1 MTPVASRVG
10 SRARIGGLVAGLV
23 ALLAA
28 CGSAS
33 KAESTPTLVTAPTTT
48 TTLAPRTTT
57 LAPTTTS
64 TTTTTTST
72 TTTTTTT
79 LPPTTAPPAP
89 VETLPANDPIAP
101 PAAGA
106 SEPLTPIGR
115 IEIPKIGVDRTMYE
129 GITLKT
135 LDRGPGH
142 WPGTAAAGQLG
153 NSVIAGHRTS
163 HNKDFRKID
172 QLEAGDE
179 IILTTDA
186 GRFVYT
192 VTRTEIVQPDAIW
205 IVDQTPTATA
215 TLFAC
220 HPPGSTRE
228 RIVVFADLA
237 PAT

>member
-1 MTPVASRVG
+1 VP
-10 SRARIGGLVAGLV
+10 
-23 ALLAA
+23 
-28 CGSAS
+28 
-33 KAESTPTLVTAPTTT
+33 
-48 TTLAPRTTT
+48 
-57 LAPTTTS
+57 
-64 TTTTTTST
+64 
-72 TTTTTTT
+72 
-79 LPPTTAPPAP
+79 
-89 VETLPANDPIAP
+89 ETLPANDPIDP

-142 WPGTAAAGQLG
+142 WPGTAAAGQVG
-153 NSVIAGHRTS
+153 NAVVAGHRTS
-163 HNKDFRKID
+163 HNKDFRNID
-172 QLEAGDE
+172 QLEPGDE
-179 IILTTDA
+179 IILSTDA
-186 GRFVYT
+186 GRFVYH
-192 VTRTEIVQPDAIW
+192 VTRTEIVKPDAIW

-237 PAT
+237 PAA